1 MSVYGHE
8 RKAKTKEQDYCGCLG
23 ADARESEQILL
34 SLRLIPAGQKLQV
47 DRACVALDPKQSLF
61 YPLRL
66 HLCQTPHFD
75 MLCNLPFRS
84 LEQLLISRIGDLQIA
99 ESPVRVGI
107 RGILRQHRLDQEI
120 YGIYIFC
127 LRDAVKILQDLYTA
141 LCFGLH
147 PYKVSQSSL
156 KRIGKERIGRGLAR
170 KDITSQ
176 VAELAMNFADIYP
189 FLTAI
194 LIGALIGTER
204 QRRLAEDKVRGVAG
218 LRTFTLIALLGAL
231 SATLANYYGPTFALA
246 AFASFTILVGIGYA
260 SSVSTLGRIDFTAA
274 VAAVVTFTLG
284 MLTRFEESMLL
295 AVALAILTTWI
306 LATRRISHHYV
317 EALSETDILD
327 TLKMGI
333 IALVIYPLLP
343 DTTLDPW
350 GVLNPRE
357 IWLMVVLVSLI
368 GYIGYVLIRILGAER
383 GLTLTGILGGLVSS
397 TAVTTAMASEVKIN
411 REIISS
417 AVFAT
422 VIASCTMFPRV
433 LFVVLVVNRDLF
445 IPLLP
450 KLLSM
455 TIVGVALAYLL
466 MRKSAPLGKEVAVK
480 DPFRIVPALK
490 FGAFF
495 AFVLLTSKLASTY
508 FGDAGAY
515 AAAVIG
521 GLADVDAITLSMAT
535 LAKSTLNPEIAATAI
550 TLAAITNTLVKLS
563 ISYILGNRE
572 FGNRIATIFV
582 PMILIGLLVAVL
594 I

>member
-1 MSVYGHE
+1 
-8 RKAKTKEQDYCGCLG
+8 
-23 ADARESEQILL
+23 
-34 SLRLIPAGQKLQV
+34 
-47 DRACVALDPKQSLF
+47 
-61 YPLRL
+61 
-66 HLCQTPHFD
+66 
-75 MLCNLPFRS
+75 
-84 LEQLLISRIGDLQIA
+84 
-99 ESPVRVGI
+99 
-107 RGILRQHRLDQEI
+107 
-120 YGIYIFC
+120 
-127 LRDAVKILQDLYTA
+127 
-141 LCFGLH
+141 
-147 PYKVSQSSL
+147 
-156 KRIGKERIGRGLAR
+156 
-170 KDITSQ
+170 
-176 VAELAMNFADIYP
+176 MNFADIYP

-231 SATLANYYGPTFALA
+231 SATLADYYGPTFALA

-295 AVALAILTTWI
+295 AVSLAILTTWI

-317 EALSETDILD
+317 EALSDTDLLD

-343 DTTLDPW
+343 DTPLDPW

-368 GYIGYVLIRILGAER
+368 GYVGYVLIRILGAER
-383 GLTLTGILGGLVSS
+383 GLTLTGVLGGLVSS
-397 TAVTTAMASEVKIN
+397 TAVTTAMATEVKVN

-422 VIASCTMFPRV
+422 AIASCTMFPRV
-433 LFVVLVVNRDLF
+433 LFVILVVNRDLLF
-445 IPLLP
+445 LLLP

-455 TIVGVALAYLL
+455 AIVGIALAYLL

-515 AAAVIG
+515 AAAIIS
-521 GLADVDAITLSMAT
+521 GLADVDAISLSMAT
-535 LAKSTLNPEIAATAI
+535 LAKSTLDPAIAATAI
-550 TLAAITNTLVKLS
+550 TLATITNTLVKIS
-563 ISYILGNRE
+563 IAYILGNRE

-582 PMILIGLLVAVL
+582 PMIVIGLLVTAL
-594 I
+594 T

>member
-1 MSVYGHE
+1 
-8 RKAKTKEQDYCGCLG
+8 
-23 ADARESEQILL
+23 
-34 SLRLIPAGQKLQV
+34 
-47 DRACVALDPKQSLF
+47 
-61 YPLRL
+61 
-66 HLCQTPHFD
+66 
-75 MLCNLPFRS
+75 
-84 LEQLLISRIGDLQIA
+84 
-99 ESPVRVGI
+99 
-107 RGILRQHRLDQEI
+107 
-120 YGIYIFC
+120 
-127 LRDAVKILQDLYTA
+127 
-141 LCFGLH
+141 
-147 PYKVSQSSL
+147 
-156 KRIGKERIGRGLAR
+156 
-170 KDITSQ
+170 
-176 VAELAMNFADIYP
+176 MNFADIYP

-231 SATLANYYGPTFALA
+231 SATLADYYGPTFALA

-295 AVALAILTTWI
+295 AVSLAILTTWI

-317 EALSETDILD
+317 EALSDTDLLD

-343 DTTLDPW
+343 DTPLDPW

-368 GYIGYVLIRILGAER
+368 GYVGYVLIRILGAER
-383 GLTLTGILGGLVSS
+383 GLTLTGVLGGLVSS
-397 TAVTTAMASEVKIN
+397 TAVTTAMATEVKVN

-422 VIASCTMFPRV
+422 AIASCTMFPRV
-433 LFVVLVVNRDLF
+433 LFVILVVNRDLLLL
-445 IPLLP
+445 LLP

-455 TIVGVALAYLL
+455 AIVGIALAYLL

-515 AAAVIG
+515 AAAIIS
-521 GLADVDAITLSMAT
+521 GLADVDAISLSMAT
-535 LAKSTLNPEIAATAI
+535 LAKSTLDPAIAATAI
-550 TLAAITNTLVKLS
+550 TLATITNTLVKIS
-563 ISYILGNRE
+563 IAYILGNRE

-582 PMILIGLLVAVL
+582 PMIVIGLLVTAL
-594 I
+594 T